1 MDLTFSSLFTTTFY
15 SSVLFLCIFFML
27 KKANRMRQVGVRTL
41 ILCIL
46 LILLKLMFPYE
57 FFFSKNINLTLLY
70 PKYTNFCTAL
80 WSCLKTKQSSLL
92 IFFVLFGVQV
102 LFIT

>member
-41 ILCIL
+41 IRNSRK
-46 LILLKLMFPYE
+46 LIPTTSL
-57 FFFSKNINLTLLY
+57 IN
-70 PKYTNFCTAL
+70 
-80 WSCLKTKQSSLL
+80 
-92 IFFVLFGVQV
+92 
-102 LFIT
+102 

>member
-46 LILLKLMFPYE
+46 LWHNSFDSFK
-57 FFFSKNINLTLLY
+57 INV
-70 PKYTNFCTAL
+70 
-80 WSCLKTKQSSLL
+80 S
-92 IFFVLFGVQV
+92 I
-102 LFIT
+102 

>member
-46 LILLKLMFPYE
+46 LILLKFNV
-57 FFFSKNINLTLLY
+57 SI
-70 PKYTNFCTAL
+70 
-80 WSCLKTKQSSLL
+80 
-92 IFFVLFGVQV
+92 
-102 LFIT
+102 